1 MNRVKQQSE
10 NGFTI
15 VEMLISMAM
24 GLIVISGVLAIYV
37 SITASSA
44 DTLGFSKLNAQMGS
58 ALQVMSNDIRRA
70 GIWGNMTADDFDN
83 PSTNPFSQIEVT
95 ALEVHANNVQIAS
108 NSAAGGDCILYS
120 YDSNNDGLLDNSDI
134 AGFRLENGVLQ
145 MRRNGDIAANNR
157 HDSCTSDN
165 DNWQNLTDPN
175 TVVVNQLAFTLDNS
189 VCINNREP
197 DDLDNDGVNGVDDP
211 DEADCYVQPPAIG
224 SGQNTIE
231 TREVAITISGQLAN
245 SALTNMT
252 MTQIVRVRNDLVR
265 VW

>member
-1 MNRVKQQSE
+1 MNRARPQFE
-10 NGFTI
+10 DGFTL

-37 SITASSA
+37 SISGSSA
-44 DTLGFSKLNAQMGS
+44 NTLGLSKLNAQMGS

-70 GIWGNMTADDFDN
+70 GFWGNMTADDFDN
-83 PSTNPFSQIEVT
+83 PSTNPFGQIDVT
-95 ALEVHANNVQIAS
+95 ALEVHANNVQVAS

-120 YDSNNDGLLDNSDI
+120 YDANNDGILDNSDI
-134 AGFRLENGVLQ
+134 TGFRLVDGVLQ

-165 DNWQNLTDPN
+165 DNWQNMTDPN
-175 TVVVNQLAFTLDNS
+175 TVIVNQLVFTLDNS

-197 DDLDNDGVNGVDDP
+197 DDLDNDGANGVDDP
-211 DEADCYVQPPAIG
+211 DEADCYLQPPVNG

-252 MTQIVRVRNDLVR
+252 MTQNVRVRNDLVR
-265 VW
+265 LW

>member
-1 MNRVKQQSE
+1 MNRVKPQSE

-24 GLIVISGVLAIYV
+24 GLIVISGVLAVYV
-37 SITASSA
+37 SISASSA
-44 DTLGFSKLNAQMGS
+44 DTLGLSKLNGQMSS

-70 GIWGNMTADDFDN
+70 GIWGNMTADDFAN
-83 PSTNPFSQIEVT
+83 PSTNPFSQIDVT
-95 ALEVHANNVQIAS
+95 ALEVHASNVQIAS

-120 YDSNNDGLLDNSDI
+120 YDSNNDGVLDNSDI
-134 AGFRLENGVLQ
+134 AGFRLVNGVLQ
-145 MRRNGDIAANNR
+145 MRRNGDIVANNR

-175 TVVVNQLAFTLDNS
+175 TVIVNQLAFTLDNS
-189 VCINNREP
+189 ICINNREP
-197 DDLDNDGVNGVDDP
+197 DEFDNDGANGIDDP

-224 SGQNTIE
+224 SGQNTVE
-231 TREVAITISGQLAN
+231 TREVAITISGQLTN

-252 MTQIVRVRNDLVR
+252 FTQNVRVRNDLVR